1 MPLSTSLFGMQY
13 LSHRTHSAHK
23 QANNKTLSISAHLPK
38 TKQAST
44 GSRNLRNRIFDSNI
58 CKYWIEAWECKR
70 YGDDRNGELCNVV
83 DCWIRNVYWIM
94 LIMSAFFPK
103 YFISI
108 RFLLC
113 RDAEA
118 LSEREEKPVVASWIY
133 LSSSNFQVKM
143 LHHRFVGGDRN
154 SIQIECGFHQTHS
167 VLWRMKAHSRM
178 NCI

>member
-70 YGDDRNGELCNVV
+70 YGDNRNGELCSVV

-94 LIMSAFFPK
+94 LILSAFFPK
-103 YFISI
+103 YFISL

-113 RDAEA
+113 WCVEWKRRKTGRCFLN
-118 LSEREEKPVVASWIY
+118 LSEFFEFPSKDSP
-133 LSSSNFQVKM
+133 SS
-143 LHHRFVGGDRN
+143 
-154 SIQIECGFHQTHS
+154 ICG
-167 VLWRMKAHSRM
+167 WG
-178 NCI
+178 